1 MIIGDKKDSR
11 TRAYIT
17 PKRIVWQS
25 SEESATVEGAEVL
38 LREHNGQA
46 TLTASEACLL
56 RNEEEASAGLLLDFG
71 KECHGGIEITV
82 WTAEEM
88 RKTSRIRVRF
98 GESVMEAMSEIE
110 GGSATNDHAVRDL
123 IVPISSFMGTTEIGQ
138 TGFRFVRID
147 LLDRNSYI
155 QIKSIRAVALY
166 RDLEYKGSFRSSDPL
181 LDEIWMT
188 GAYTV
193 HLNMQNYL
201 WDGIKRDR
209 LVWVGDLHPEI
220 STIHAVFGRNEVVS
234 DSLDLIRD
242 ETPLPR
248 WMNNF
253 PSYSMWWI
261 LIQHDWYLQHGDKRY
276 LAEQRTYLTGL
287 LSQLIEQIAEDGS
300 FQAPEPFLDWP
311 TRSNERAVQAGVHA
325 LALLAIAAGKALC
338 EHLQEHATAERC
350 QGAIEKLRKPIPGHG
365 NSKQAAALMALSG
378 LADPATVNDEVL
390 SVDGAHRISTFLGYY
405 VLKAKGEAGDIT
417 GSLDVIRQYWGGMLA
432 LGATTFWEDFDIRW
446 LENAARIDELTP
458 PGKVDVHGT
467 YGDYCYVGFRHS
479 LCHGWA
485 SGPTAW
491 LSEYVLGVQTIEPGC
506 ATVRIKPRLGDLDW
520 VEGTYPTP
528 HGEIRVR
535 HEKQRDGSV
544 ISQIE
549 APEPIR
555 VITE

>member
-1 MIIGDKKDSR
+1 
-11 TRAYIT
+11 
-17 PKRIVWQS
+17 
-25 SEESATVEGAEVL
+25 
-38 LREHNGQA
+38 
-46 TLTASEACLL
+46 
-56 RNEEEASAGLLLDFG
+56 
-71 KECHGGIEITV
+71 
-82 WTAEEM
+82 
-88 RKTSRIRVRF
+88 
-98 GESVMEAMSEIE
+98 
-110 GGSATNDHAVRDL
+110 
-123 IVPISSFMGTTEIGQ
+123 
-138 TGFRFVRID
+138 
-147 LLDRNSYI
+147 
-155 QIKSIRAVALY
+155 
-166 RDLEYKGSFRSSDPL
+166 
-181 LDEIWMT
+181 
-188 GAYTV
+188 
-193 HLNMQNYL
+193 MQNYL

-242 ETPLPR
+242 ETPLPG

-261 LIQHDWYLQHGDKRY
+261 LIQHDWYRQHGDKSY
-276 LAEQRTYLTGL
+276 LAEQRTYLVGL
-287 LSQLIEQIAEDGS
+287 LSQLIDQIAEDGS

-311 TRSNERAVQAGVHA
+311 TRANEQAVQAGVHA
-325 LALLAIAAGKALC
+325 LALLAMTAGKALC
-338 EHLQEHATAERC
+338 EHLQDQETAERC
-350 QGAIEKLRKPIPGHG
+350 QGALEKLRKHIPGHG

-378 LADPATVNDEVL
+378 LADPASVNDEVL
-390 SVDGAHRISTFLGYY
+390 SVDGARRISTFLGYY
-405 VLKAKGEAGDIT
+405 VLKAKAEAGDIT

-446 LENAARIDELTP
+446 LENAARIDEMTP

-491 LSEYVLGVQTIEPGC
+491 LSEYVLGIQAIEPGC
-506 ATVRIKPRLGDLDW
+506 AAVRIKPLLGDLDW

-528 HGEIRVR
+528 YGEIRVR
-535 HEKQRDGSV
+535 HEKREDGTVS
-544 ISQIE
+544 SRIE